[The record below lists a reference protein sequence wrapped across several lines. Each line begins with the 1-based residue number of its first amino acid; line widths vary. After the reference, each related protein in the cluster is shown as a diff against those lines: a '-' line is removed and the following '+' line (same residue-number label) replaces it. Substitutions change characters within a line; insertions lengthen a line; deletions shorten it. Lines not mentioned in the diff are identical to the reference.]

1 MTLKAYENGWPLLVH
16 TNGDAAT
23 DMYIQAVR
31 LAEQNYPDTEI
42 RPVIIHAQ
50 TMRDDQLDAAHDLG
64 MIPSFFADHIYYWGD
79 RHRDIFLGPERASRI
94 SPAGSAKEKNILF
107 TLHDDA
113 PVVKP
118 NPLLS
123 VWAAVNRQTQAGDIL
138 GADQK
143 ISAYDALRAV
153 TYNAAYQHFE
163 ENQKG
168 TLEPGKLADMVI
180 LDQNPLKADL
190 AAIKDINIA
199 ATYKEGVLVFENKRM
214 P

>member
-1 MTLKAYENGWPLLVH
+1 
-16 TNGDAAT
+16 
-23 DMYIQAVR
+23 
-31 LAEQNYPDTEI
+31 
-42 RPVIIHAQ
+42 
-50 TMRDDQLDAAHDLG
+50 
-64 MIPSFFADHIYYWGD
+64 
-79 RHRDIFLGPERASRI
+79 
-94 SPAGSAKEKNILF
+94 
-107 TLHDDA
+107 
-113 PVVKP
+113 
-118 NPLLS
+118 
-123 VWAAVNRQTQAGDIL
+123 
-138 GADQK
+138 
-143 ISAYDALRAV
+143 V